1 MVLELEWQQ
10 KPVGNLSLVDEQREE
25 KLFLPKNTWLSLKV

>member
-1 MVLELEWQQ
+1 MVLDLEWQQ

-25 KLFLPKNTWLSLKV
+25 KHSQLKN